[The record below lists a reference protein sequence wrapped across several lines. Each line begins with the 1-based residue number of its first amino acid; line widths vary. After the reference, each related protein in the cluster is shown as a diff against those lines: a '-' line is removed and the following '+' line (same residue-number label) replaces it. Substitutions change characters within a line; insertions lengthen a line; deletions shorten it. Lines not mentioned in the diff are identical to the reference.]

1 LAGVLY
7 GWWNGVIAPDNV
19 GLGAT
24 VDLLIVAVIG
34 GLGRVE
40 GAWLGAFAFIVINNY
55 VRDVSVPV
63 VGGSFNTVIG
73 LIFLAIVIISPGGLM
88 GLWDRLWSL
97 TRDRGSSGQHAAA
110 VGATGPQG

>member
-1 LAGVLY
+1 WPSLCACLDLAPTVISPLSLHDALPILAGVLY

-40 GAWLGAFAFIVINNY
+40 GAWIGAFAFVVINNY
-55 VRDVSVPV
+55 VRDVDRKSTRLN
-63 VGGSFNTVIG
+63 SSHQ
-73 LIFLAIVIISPGGLM
+73 IISY
-88 GLWDRLWSL
+88 
-97 TRDRGSSGQHAAA
+97 A
-110 VGATGPQG
+110 VFCLKKKTK